1 MPLPLAGNVLHSLA
15 LDVKARQFA
24 AFDPQILWNKPGKQ
38 AIVHAQTLLGEGSR
52 NAIIG
57 TCRPRT
63 ACPTGR
69 AVRVWCRPGCG

>member
-38 AIVHAQTLLGEGSR
+38 ATVHAQISL
-52 NAIIG
+52 
-57 TCRPRT
+57 
-63 ACPTGR
+63 GR
-69 AVRVWCRPGCG
+69 AAEMR